1 MKKDILNNGIK
12 FDKNWSLFPKITLG
26 LITKEL
32 SNSFNII
39 SSVLEIISFRKVD
52 LFSLPKPEKNINF
65 SIEVDPDVAE
75 ATTREESMESYYN
88 DLKPGAPVQ
97 CIGRRTRK
105 NVKCAICMRRK
116 KTKIRLR
123 CGHIFHRKCIDTW
136 ASWKPVCPTC
146 KDPLDLKPSPAPPP
160 TPETPQNTPILAPD
174 TAGSCGL
181 PVSI

>member
-1 MKKDILNNGIK
+1 MFVFRRHLIKRGAYMQVKEIYISKIEEGYLPTKASIDELLNERK
-12 FDKNWSLFPKITLG
+12 LLG
-26 LITKEL
+26 
-32 SNSFNII
+32 
-39 SSVLEIISFRKVD
+39 SVAA
-52 LFSLPKPEKNINF
+52 NF

-88 DLKPGAPVQ
+88 DLKAGAPVQ
-97 CIGRRTRK
+97 CIGKRTRK

-146 KDPLDLKPSPAPPP
+146 KDTLDLKPPPAPPP

-174 TAGSCGL
+174 TGGSCGL

>member
-1 MKKDILNNGIK
+1 MWVFRRHLIK
-12 FDKNWSLFPKITLG
+12 RGAYTRV
-26 LITKEL
+26 KEL
-32 SNSFNII
+32 YIAKIEEGYLPTKASIDE
-39 SSVLEIISFRKVD
+39 LLHEQD
-52 LFSLPKPEKNINF
+52 LIGTVHANF
-65 SIEVDPDVAE
+65 SIEVDAEVAE